1 MKKVHEESFLHYRDI
16 LEEERRHTVSE
27 TFNGKLFHKFSF
39 VLAAYSIS
47 RIVLTIL
54 NTIRGRK
61 NSADPITR
69 LVNIV
74 QEDLHLNLGPTF
86 QEITQYISF
95 ILMGY
100 IMITSVRAFSMNFK
114 AFIDYILRRKRL
126 NMLDSATQIYLFSL
140 IYGIYFLAA
149 VILQQSGLPRAYV
162 YLTTHSARPSST
174 SRARST

>member
-1 MKKVHEESFLHYRDI
+1 MLQIKEERERVKSEIESTKGNVSTVSRLLSFVKGGLGKSDEREKQMSKLEQDYTEHVKELETLKRVHEESFLHYRDI

-47 RIVLTIL
+47 RIILTIL

-74 QEDLHLNLGPTF
+74 Q
-86 QEITQYISF
+86 
-95 ILMGY
+95 
-100 IMITSVRAFSMNFK
+100 
-114 AFIDYILRRKRL
+114 
-126 NMLDSATQIYLFSL
+126 
-140 IYGIYFLAA
+140 
-149 VILQQSGLPRAYV
+149 
-162 YLTTHSARPSST
+162 
-174 SRARST
+174 